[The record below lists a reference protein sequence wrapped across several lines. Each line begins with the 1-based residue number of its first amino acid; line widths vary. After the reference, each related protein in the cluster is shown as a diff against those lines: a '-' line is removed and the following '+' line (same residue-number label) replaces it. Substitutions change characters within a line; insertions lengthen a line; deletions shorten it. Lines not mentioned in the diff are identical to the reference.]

1 MLLLPCD
8 FVLILFLDWQ
18 YDFVLARFAGVY
30 LGEFVR
36 RRFSRFVCFF
46 SFFLSDSHYESIL
59 AALVPVALILYMF
72 NFVSTQTVRFR
83 TREEFTRRRF
93 VRFIW
98 VLFARQAARSR
109 ALKSCRCLCFFVC
122 VTVRI
127 RTRESSCCMR
137 TNICISFSTR
147 FFFFLKATW
156 RASSLWPDGR
166 FDVSAGHSILGN
178 PAAISIS
185 AVH

>member
-1 MLLLPCD
+1 M
-8 FVLILFLDWQ
+8 
-18 YDFVLARFAGVY
+18 
-30 LGEFVR
+30 R

-147 FFFFLKATW
+147 FFFFESYLEGFVPLAG
-156 RASSLWPDGR
+156 RPFRCVCRSFYSGQSSSHFYICGPLTG
-166 FDVSAGHSILGN
+166 
-178 PAAISIS
+178 
-185 AVH
+185 